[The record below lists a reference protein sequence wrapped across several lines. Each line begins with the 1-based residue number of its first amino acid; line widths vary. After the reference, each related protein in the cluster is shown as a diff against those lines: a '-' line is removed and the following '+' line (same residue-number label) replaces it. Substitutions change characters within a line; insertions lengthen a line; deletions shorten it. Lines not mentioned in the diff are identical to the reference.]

1 LIIALIVAVAAV
13 FGLTAGPAAISP
25 YGIIYFA
32 VAVIVA
38 VVVLYLINL
47 VLDWVAANANMGGT
61 WVVPVKYVLGAIVL
75 IALLLVAANTLFG
88 VGDTRAVR
96 RSEPFR
102 AEYRSVA
109 ALSGCPSPYLRSLL
123 GASAP
128 AGSQAGRLY
137 SSMTC
142 SATA

>member
-1 LIIALIVAVAAV
+1 V
-13 FGLTAGPAAISP
+13 FGLTAGLAAISP

-47 VLDWVAANANMGGT
+47 VLDWVAANMGAGP

-102 AEYRSVA
+102 ADYRSVA
-109 ALSGCPSPYLRSLL
+109 AIPT
-123 GASAP
+123 AP
-128 AGSQAGRLY
+128 ARHL
-137 SSMTC
+137 
-142 SATA
+142 